1 MGKSVHGGRSRP
13 KEQER
18 VAPPELSPAYAARE
32 PRTPRPPSRLL
43 RKLAA
48 TSGRRLS
55 AFSTTTRASWPS
67 CRFPSPDAL
76 SRLGSQW
83 LLEAPTT
90 SVAAMGRLR
99 LRHNSYREHKA
110 CKREGRYRITRQ
122 ITSGNCR
129 SSAHDD
135 SRWLG
140 QFGWRRNREYTRGG
154 IMRVQWTIRSVV
166 AALSR
171 AATATSAFSGSIRC
185 IGFQGPVG
193 YQCLA
198 LPSWP
203 EKGMRRA
210 GQTERSRPR
219 LLRCIGVSL
228 GSP

>member
-1 MGKSVHGGRSRP
+1 MAEDPDRKSR
-13 KEQER
+13 KESFR
-18 VAPPELSPAYAARE
+18 LNS
-32 PRTPRPPSRLL
+32 LL
-43 RKLAA
+43 RALPG
-48 TSGRRLS
+48 SRGRRGLRAVCCGSLQRRPEGACPLS
-55 AFSTTTRASWPS
+55 RRPLEHLGLLA
-67 CRFPSPDAL
+67 AL

-90 SVAAMGRLR
+90 SVAAMGRKR

-110 CKREGRYRITRQ
+110 CKREGQYRITRQ

-140 QFGWRRNREYTRGG
+140 QFGWRRNREYPRGG
-154 IMRVQWTIRSVV
+154 IMRAQWTIRSVV

-171 AATATSAFSGSIRC
+171 AATATLAFSGSIRC

-203 EKGMRRA
+203 EQGMRCA

-219 LLRCIGVSL
+219 LLRCIGV
-228 GSP
+228 